1 MKTLI
6 DNLNFDEL
14 DQYSSRSLVAWKK
27 RKVGTKEQQ
36 KTVKELLETR
46 SKQSLYRLK
55 NRVQIN
61 YKLNEDSSNKL
72 KEICSKIKI
81 SKTFKIL
88 DKDILEIEL
97 NTKTLQPTDL
107 IKVIIESNIEKLWRA
122 IQ

>member
-27 RKVGTKEQQ
+27 RKVGTKEHQ

-107 IKVIIESNIEKLWRA
+107 IKVIIESNIEKLWRS

>member
-107 IKVIIESNIEKLWRA
+107 IKVIIESNIEKLWRS

>member
-46 SKQSLYRLK
+46 SKQSLYSLK

-107 IKVIIESNIEKLWRA
+107 IKVIIESNIEKLWRS

>member
-27 RKVGTKEQQ
+27 RKVGTKKQQ
-36 KTVKELLETR
+36 EIVKELLETR

-97 NTKTLQPTDL
+97 NTSTLQPTDL
-107 IKVIIESNIEKLWRA
+107 IKVIIESNIEKLWRS